1 MNFKKI
7 VSSVLSGM
15 MIFTSLAFYSSA
27 NADSASDEYFEN
39 LKRVSNW
46 EKMETQTNIK
56 TGFDAN
62 LDKDEKVSFG
72 YDIELNSK
80 FDRSKMSGD
89 LNVKFTP
96 KNDKTPVI
104 PEFKLYFDDKDL
116 YINKE
121 FVSMV
126 GGYIGIDKKF
136 DRDFVKIELNEK
148 DSKKLGLNSKYM
160 KNYYENAPQLT
171 EKMINFIKSIDLGID
186 LGLTKKSD
194 NNYILTWD
202 SDKMVDIT
210 NAYFKYIFSNF
221 DSFAKFYND
230 VLGIDVY
237 EVYKESGVEVSKE
250 ELENNMKEALEMW
263 KKQVEPMMPVIKE
276 VIKGSEF
283 SMEETFGDDNY
294 SAKISLNIN
303 IDVNKVDKLFNST
316 LNSTEN
322 DNVNV
327 GVIGKRDEKNSEQNI
342 KFLLQSDQMSKSS
355 PDLEMKAP
363 NSYDTFNYSEFMTEK
378 QKQIEEELKK
388 YEEEQKN
395 AKQKGDD
402 KYEISISPSK
412 KILVKNE
419 YGEKSETK
427 IDCKVQNGVLYVK
440 TSDLEEYILH
450 DVLDEKDEY
459 LPFKKIMEER
469 EFDVV
474 WNAKEHI
481 ITATMK

>member
-160 KNYYENAPQLT
+160 KNYYENEICFTIQL
-171 EKMINFIKSIDLGID
+171 
-186 LGLTKKSD
+186 
-194 NNYILTWD
+194 
-202 SDKMVDIT
+202 
-210 NAYFKYIFSNF
+210 
-221 DSFAKFYND
+221 
-230 VLGIDVY
+230 
-237 EVYKESGVEVSKE
+237 
-250 ELENNMKEALEMW
+250 ELLN
-263 KKQVEPMMPVIKE
+263 Q
-276 VIKGSEF
+276 SEF
-283 SMEETFGDDNY
+283 
-294 SAKISLNIN
+294 
-303 IDVNKVDKLFNST
+303 
-316 LNSTEN
+316 
-322 DNVNV
+322 
-327 GVIGKRDEKNSEQNI
+327 
-342 KFLLQSDQMSKSS
+342 
-355 PDLEMKAP
+355 
-363 NSYDTFNYSEFMTEK
+363 
-378 QKQIEEELKK
+378 
-388 YEEEQKN
+388 
-395 AKQKGDD
+395 
-402 KYEISISPSK
+402 
-412 KILVKNE
+412 NE
-419 YGEKSETK
+419 
-427 IDCKVQNGVLYVK
+427 C
-440 TSDLEEYILH
+440 
-450 DVLDEKDEY
+450 
-459 LPFKKIMEER
+459 
-469 EFDVV
+469 
-474 WNAKEHI
+474 
-481 ITATMK
+481 

>member
-263 KKQVEPMMPVIKE
+263 KTKVEPMLPMIKE
-276 VIKGSEF
+276 VIKGSEI

-294 SAKISLNIN
+294 SAKINLNIN
-303 IDVNKVDKLFNST
+303 IDVNKADKLFNSA
-316 LNSTEN
+316 LSSTEK
-322 DNVNV
+322 DNVSV
-327 GVIGKRDEKNSEQNI
+327 GVVGKKADKNSEQNI

-388 YEEEQKN
+388 YDEEQKN

-440 TSDLEEYILH
+440 KSDLEEYILH

-469 EFDVV
+469 ECDVV
-474 WNAKEHI
+474 WNAKDHMV
-481 ITATMK
+481 TATMK

>member
-126 GGYIGIDKKF
+126 GSYMGIDKKF

-160 KNYYENAPQLT
+160 KNYYENAPQIT

-186 LGLTKKSD
+186 LGLTKKGENAYS
-194 NNYILTWD
+194 LTWD
-202 SDKMVDIT
+202 SDKIVDIT

-221 DSFAKFYND
+221 ESFAKFYND

-237 EVYKESGVEVSKE
+237 EVYMDSGVKVSKE

-276 VIKGSEF
+276 VIKGSEI

-322 DNVNV
+322 DNVSV
-327 GVIGKRDEKNSEQNI
+327 GVVGKKADKNSEQNI

-363 NSYDTFNYSEFMTEK
+363 NSYDTFNYSEFMAEK

-440 TSDLEEYILH
+440 TSDLEEHILH

-474 WNAKEHI
+474 WNAKEHM

>member
-7 VSSVLSGM
+7 ASSVLSGM

-186 LGLTKKSD
+186 LGLTKKGEDTYS
-194 NNYILTWD
+194 LTWD
-202 SDKMVDIT
+202 SDKIVDIT

-237 EVYKESGVEVSKE
+237 EVYMDSGVKVSKE
-250 ELENNMKEALEMW
+250 EIEKNMQEALDMW
-263 KKQVEPMMPVIKE
+263 KTKVEPMMPVIKE
-276 VIKGSEF
+276 VIKGSNL
-283 SMEETFGDDNY
+283 SMEEAFGDDNY

-303 IDVNKVDKLFNST
+303 IDVNKADKLFNST
-316 LNSTEN
+316 LTSTEKN
-322 DNVNV
+322 NMSV
-327 GVIGKRDEKNSEQNI
+327 GVVGKKDEKNSEQNI
-342 KFLLQSDQMSKSS
+342 NISLNSEQMSKNNTY
-355 PDLEMKAP
+355 LELKAP
-363 NSYDTFNYSEFMTEK
+363 SSYDTFNYSEFMAEK

-388 YEEEQKN
+388 YDEEQKN
-395 AKQKGDD
+395 AKQTGDD

-440 TSDLEEYILH
+440 KSDLEEHILH

-459 LPFKKIMEER
+459 LSFKKIMEER
-469 EFDVV
+469 EFEVV
-474 WNAKEHI
+474 WNAKDHI
-481 ITATMK
+481 VTATMK